1 MFLTNGTNYIIIIHI
16 IQAIINPKLN
26 SAYLFFLENLRKT
39 TMLALKHFVP
49 IDVGRTYVNP
59 DMTPEEK
66 DEAYKSENYKLK
78 DFFGIISDPDRA
90 YEAQENALNEISN
103 SYPALMNSYK
113 EYRSIVKQTLY
124 L

>member
-1 MFLTNGTNYIIIIHI
+1 
-16 IQAIINPKLN
+16 
-26 SAYLFFLENLRKT
+26 
-39 TMLALKHFVP
+39 
-49 IDVGRTYVNP
+49 
-59 DMTPEEK
+59 MTPEEK

-78 DFFGIISDPDRA
+78 DFFGIISDPDKA
-90 YEAQENALNEISN
+90 YEAQENALNEISD